1 MPIIRPF
8 KALRYDAEKAG
19 DIQDLVAPPY
29 DIIYDEWRNRLY
41 ARNPYNIIHLIKTK
55 DEAEAGEEPDKYK
68 RAASY
73 LSSWMEKGVLRREDV
88 PALYVRSET
97 FEVNGQLKTRYGFVG
112 LIRLEEFG
120 QNIFAHERT
129 LSGPKVDRLNLVK
142 ATKSNL
148 SQVFGIYRDPGN
160 EINAHIVRTSLT
172 TPDFSFVDEQGIL
185 RKMWI
190 LKDAEAIRDIQEKML
205 ERPVIIADGHHR
217 YETALAYREFMSP
230 ERKSDDEPFDYI
242 SMYFSSI
249 DDPGMTILPTHRKAG
264 GMESFDSKK
273 FFEELVPDFEV
284 EHLKGKGVKE
294 VLQLMKVNSAET
306 TVIGIYTGGEFSIAR
321 LKHPKAPKDLDVEIL
336 HGIIIEKILNI
347 SREDIAA
354 GKFIHFSQSA
364 EHTMEDVDS
373 NKDQI
378 AFFLNPIRPEE
389 MFPRVTKGIRMPQK
403 STYFYPKTISGLVM
417 YKIDRESLG

>member
-8 KALRYDAEKAG
+8 KALRYDTEKAG

-41 ARNPYNIIHLIKTK
+41 ARNPYNIIRLIKTK

-73 LSSWMEKGVLRREDV
+73 LSSWMEKRVLRREDV

-97 FEVNGQLKTRYGFVG
+97 FEVNGQSKTRYGFVG
-112 LIRLEEFG
+112 LVRLEEFG

-148 SQVFGIYRDPGN
+148 SQVFGTFLDPGQ
-160 EINAHIVRTSLT
+160 EVQECILKVSSR
-172 TPDFSFVDEQGIL
+172 TPDISFHDEQGIQ

-190 LKDAEAIRDIQEKML
+190 LKDTETIRYIQEKML
-205 ERPVIIADGHHR
+205 ERAVIIADGHHR
-217 YETALAYREFMSP
+217 YETALAYRELMEP
-230 ERKSDDEPFDYI
+230 QRKQKDEPFDYI

-249 DDPGMTILPTHRKAG
+249 DAPGMTILPTHRKAG
-264 GMESFDSKK
+264 GMQSFDSDTFLDK
-273 FFEELVPDFEV
+273 LSVDFEI
-284 EHLKGKGVKE
+284 ESPEGKSISE
-294 VLQLMKVNSAET
+294 ILQLMKENSAST
-306 TVIGIYTGGEFSIAR
+306 TVIGVYSDGKFKIAR
-321 LKHPKAPKDLDVEIL
+321 LKHPGIPKDLDVEIL
-336 HGIIIEKILNI
+336 HSMIIEKILNI
-347 SREDIAA
+347 SREDVAS
-354 GKFIHFSQSA
+354 GKFIQFCQSA
-364 EHTMEDVDS
+364 EHAVEDVDQR
-373 NKDQI
+373 KDQI

-403 STYFYPKTISGLVM
+403 STYFFPKTISGLVM